1 MTTSVP
7 MCAWP
12 TVEEMS
18 ADSGSRVSRDEISAA
33 LADFQPRAASPT
45 NRRAAAVVI
54 AVGSNAAGITSCLLT
69 KRPDRMRAHPGQFA
83 LPGGKVDQGESAAQA
98 AIREL
103 REELSV
109 DTADSDV
116 LGRLDDYVT
125 RSGYVI
131 TPFVLWVGSRLT
143 TVVPNP
149 EEVAELFAP
158 TMAELDVEPRF
169 ITIPESDRP
178 VVQWPFRGHL
188 VHAPTGAIVYQ
199 FREVVLHRRHTRV
212 DHLEQP
218 VFAWR

>member
-1 MTTSVP
+1 MTSGRLY
-7 MCAWP
+7 AWP
-12 TVEEMS
+12 SVEEMS
-18 ADSGSRVSRDEISAA
+18 ADGGSGVSREAISAA
-33 LADFQPRAASPT
+33 LADFQPRAVSSE

-54 AVGSNAAGITSCLLT
+54 AVGSNASGATSCLLT

-83 LPGGKVDQGESAAQA
+83 LPGGKVDDGESPVQA

-103 REELSV
+103 SEELTV
-109 DTADSDV
+109 DATESDV

-131 TPFVLWVGSRLT
+131 TPFVIWVGSRLT

-149 EEVAELFAP
+149 EEVAELFTP